1 MNKVN
6 LTASFVQKYKKGN
19 KLDIHIKKKNR
30 NMLLKYYQI
39 LHLLLI

>member
-30 NMLLKYYQI
+30 GKFTESA
-39 LHLLLI
+39 